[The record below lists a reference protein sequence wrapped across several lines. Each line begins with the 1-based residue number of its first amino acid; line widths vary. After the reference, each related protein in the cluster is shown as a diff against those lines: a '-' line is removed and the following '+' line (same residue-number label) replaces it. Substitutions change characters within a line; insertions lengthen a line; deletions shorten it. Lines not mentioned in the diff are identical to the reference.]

1 MVKVETPAKIEIE
14 NFDHTQKRLLTNEAL
29 LFLTQLHHAFEPKR
43 KELLLK
49 RQQKQEALNA
59 GLLPSFLEETA
70 TIRQDQRWSVA
81 SCPTDLAKRY
91 VEITGPVERKMM
103 INALN
108 SGANVFM
115 ADFEDALSPT
125 WSNVILGHNNL
136 IDAVNR
142 TLAFTSPEGKAY
154 TLNAEIATLMV
165 RPRGWHLEEK
175 HLQIDGGPISASL
188 FDFGLYFF
196 HNAKKCLENSSGPY
210 FYLPKLE
217 NHEEARLW
225 NDVFLFAQKSLQIPS
240 GSIRATVLIE
250 TILAVLEAEEILYEL
265 REHSAGLNAGRWD
278 YIFSII
284 KKFQNQ
290 ADLLFPDRSQITM
303 QVPFMHAYAKFLV
316 EVCHRR
322 GTHAIGGMA
331 AFIPNRK
338 KSDVTQI
345 ALAKVTEDKQLECQ
359 IGFDGTWVA
368 HPDLVP
374 LANNIFKEL
383 LKGQPHQIAHKK
395 TFSIT
400 TDSLLDFEIPGGK
413 ITEAGIRQN
422 IQVSL
427 LYLESWL
434 RGVGAVALSDLMED
448 AATAEISRAQLW
460 QWLHHNGELADGR
473 KITPDLLHTF
483 FDEEFEKIQSE
494 KNREE
499 LALNQARR
507 LIEDLVFDKHFTDFL
522 TLAAYEQ
529 LN

>member
-1 MVKVETPAKIEIE
+1 MEIE
-14 NFDHTQKRLLTNEAL
+14 NFDRAQERLLTPEAL
-29 LFLTQLHHAFEPKR
+29 LFLTQLHQQFDPRRQA
-43 KELLLK
+43 LLLK

-59 GLLPSFLEETA
+59 GLVPGFLQETA
-70 TIRQDQRWSVA
+70 SIRRDPLWTVA
-81 SCPTDLAKRY
+81 SCPPDLAKRY

-115 ADFEDALSPT
+115 ADFEDALTPT

-142 TLAFTSPEGKAY
+142 TLSFISPEGKAY
-154 TLNAEIATLMV
+154 ALNPEIATLMV

-175 HLQIDGGPISASL
+175 HLPINEVPISASL

-196 HNAKKCLENSSGPY
+196 HNAKNCLKQGSGPY

-225 NDVFLFAQKSLQIPS
+225 NDVFLFAQKTLQIPP

-250 TILAVLEAEEILYEL
+250 TILAAFEAEEILYEL

-290 ADLLFPDRSQITM
+290 HDFLFPDRGQITM
-303 QVPFMHAYAKFLV
+303 QVPFMQAYTRLLV
-316 EVCHRR
+316 EICHKR
-322 GTHAIGGMA
+322 GAHAIGGMA

-338 KSDVTQI
+338 KPDVTQT
-345 ALAKVTEDKQLECQ
+345 ALAKVTEDKLLECQ

-368 HPDLVP
+368 HPDLVS
-374 LANNIFKEL
+374 LAKNIFKGF
-383 LKGQPHQIAHKK
+383 LKDQPNQISLKK
-395 TFSIT
+395 NFSIT
-400 TDSLLDFEIPGGK
+400 SDSLLDFKIPGGK
-413 ITEAGIRQN
+413 ITEAGVRQN
-422 IQVSL
+422 IQISL
-427 LYLESWL
+427 LYLASWL
-434 RGVGAVALSDLMED
+434 RGVGAAALFDLMED
-448 AATAEISRAQLW
+448 TATAEISRAQLW
-460 QWLHHNGELADGR
+460 QWLHHQGKLADGR
-473 KITPDLLHTF
+473 QITPGLLRTF
-483 FDEEFEKIQSE
+483 FAEEFEKIRAENQLDIAVL
-494 KNREE
+494 NR
-499 LALNQARR
+499 ARC
-507 LIEDLVFDKHFTDFL
+507 LVESLVLDKHFTDFL
-522 TLAAYEQ
+522 TLIAYEQ